1 MKFALVSDS
10 TDALIGMRL
19 AGIEGVRVS
28 TRAEAQAAFRKFRA
42 DENIG
47 ILLMTAGAVA
57 LCPEAVEELKA
68 GNRPVPVCIPDSDGR
83 GAGGDTVTQY
93 IREAIGIKL

>member
-1 MKFALVSDS
+1 MKFALISDS

-19 AGIEGVRVS
+19 AGIEGVRV
-28 TRAEAQAAFRKFRA
+28 TTHAEAQAAFRKFRA
-42 DENIG
+42 DEEIG
-47 ILLMTAGAVA
+47 ILLMTAGAAA
-57 LCPEAVEELKA
+57 LCPEEVAELKA
-68 GNRPVPVCIPDSDGR
+68 GNRPVPVCIPDADGR

>member
-1 MKFALVSDS
+1 
-10 TDALIGMRL
+10 
-19 AGIEGVRVS
+19 
-28 TRAEAQAAFRKFRA
+28 
-42 DENIG
+42 
-47 ILLMTAGAVA
+47 MTAGAAA

>member
-47 ILLMTAGAVA
+47 ILLMTAGAAA

-68 GNRPVPVCIPDSDGR
+68 GNRPVPEIGR
-83 GAGGDTVTQY
+83 ASC
-93 IREAIGIKL
+93 RERV